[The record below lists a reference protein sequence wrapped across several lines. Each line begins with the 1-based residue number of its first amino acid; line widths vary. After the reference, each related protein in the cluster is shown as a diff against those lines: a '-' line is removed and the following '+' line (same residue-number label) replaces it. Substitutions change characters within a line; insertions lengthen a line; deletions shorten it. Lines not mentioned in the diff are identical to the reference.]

1 MILIVNIADNLIT
14 LGRYPKQIWDTY
26 SRLFTWPFRY
36 MLFTSGH
43 IFVVERGRKYKDFS
57 LFLTTW
63 REISSQFITM
73 RDIIIIQMIYEAL
86 ILCMFVNPVSYL
98 FLLTKNEG
106 RITDLRKVP
115 LVIQSPMPR
124 NEGCIEISILV
135 FDIFLFSSELKV
147 TNSFESP

>member
-1 MILIVNIADNLIT
+1 
-14 LGRYPKQIWDTY
+14 
-26 SRLFTWPFRY
+26 

-73 RDIIIIQMIYEAL
+73 RDIITMQMIYEAL